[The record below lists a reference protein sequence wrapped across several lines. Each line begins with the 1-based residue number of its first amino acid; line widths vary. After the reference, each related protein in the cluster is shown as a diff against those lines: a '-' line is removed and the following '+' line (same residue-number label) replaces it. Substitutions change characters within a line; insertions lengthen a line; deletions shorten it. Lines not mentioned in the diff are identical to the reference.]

1 MGAMF
6 TRDGIKALHAWTH
19 ERLDLLLEQAGK
31 LSPGLFER
39 ELPGFGHPSV
49 RSQLVHIFSGE
60 LNWVRALQKAPEVTL
75 NPADYPDVR
84 AVRSLKQ
91 QVEAQTVAYLD
102 GLSDAEYETVVAARP
117 AYWTTPPRSPAFILH
132 HVVTHA
138 FHHKGQVVAMFR
150 LLGYPIGDTDLQRE
164 E

>member
-1 MGAMF
+1 MF
-6 TRDGIKALHAWTH
+6 TPDGIKALHAWTH
-19 ERLDLLLEQAGK
+19 ERLDLLLDHAAK
-31 LSPGLFER
+31 LPPGLFER
-39 ELPGFGHPSV
+39 ELHGFGHASV

-75 NPADYPDVR
+75 NPADYPDIT

-102 GLSDAEYETVVAARP
+102 GLSDAEYETVVAERP

-150 LLGYPIGDTDLQRE
+150 LLGQPIGDTDLQRE

>member
-91 QVEAQTVAYLD
+91 QVEAQSVAYLD

-117 AYWTTPPRSPAFILH
+117 A
-132 HVVTHA
+132 
-138 FHHKGQVVAMFR
+138 Q
-150 LLGYPIGDTDLQRE
+150 
-164 E
+164 